1 MWVFSEWAYKITD
14 KSLKVGWITN
24 NKNYSHFD
32 CKMVHFFKKPFEFSF
47 VEFSFF
53 LELVVLENI
62 FNFRE
67 IIRGIFV
74 IKLLPHFLQ
83 ML

>member
-1 MWVFSEWAYKITD
+1 
-14 KSLKVGWITN
+14 
-24 NKNYSHFD
+24 
-32 CKMVHFFKKPFEFSF
+32 MVHFFKKPFELSF
-47 VEFSFF
+47 AEFSFF